1 MNVEQI
7 RVRMRESFR
16 PFSVVT
22 SSGNKYA
29 VPHPDFI
36 LITDRTV
43 VVVDRN
49 GYAANLDPLHIVA
62 VEDIPTHSNGS
73 RKRRGKRPD

>member
-7 RVRMRESFR
+7 RARMRESFR

-36 LITDRTV
+36 LITERTV
-43 VVVDRN
+43 VVVDQN

-62 VEDIPTHSNGS
+62 LEDIRVRSNGA
-73 RKRRGKRPD
+73 RKRRGGRS